1 MPIFELKSGPNFGL
15 NFSLELGRFFTKN
28 VIQNLGPS
36 FGPINLFHLVF
47 FSLSVYVLSNKQTKQ
62 IELCTFPSASVSPEQ
77 LKVEQLNMFRDIHQL

>member
-36 FGPINLFHLVF
+36 FGPINLVHIVF

-62 IELCTFPSASVSPEQ
+62 IELCTFPSASVSPWPLEGEQ
-77 LKVEQLNMFRDIHQL
+77 QILFEEIYKL

>member
-47 FSLSVYVLSNKQTKQ
+47 FSLSVYVLSKKQTKQ
-62 IELCTFPSASVSPEQ
+62 IELCTFPSASVSPWPLEGEQ
-77 LKVEQLNMFRDIHQL
+77 QILFEEIYKL